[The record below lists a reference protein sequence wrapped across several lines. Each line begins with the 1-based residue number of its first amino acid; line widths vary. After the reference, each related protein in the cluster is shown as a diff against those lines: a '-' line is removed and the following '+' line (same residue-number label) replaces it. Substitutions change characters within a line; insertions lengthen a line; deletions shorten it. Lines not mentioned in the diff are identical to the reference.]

1 MTNASDSFRY
11 KQALDQIL
19 PLKGDDLDSFL
30 STFERIV
37 TMYKNPEDRWVRLL
51 MSKLRCKVLTSINL
65 LPKIDVTVYKALRN
79 KWKDMFKL
87 QLKAYG
93 NNLKKCY
100 LSPNNIILS
109 LSYI

>member
-1 MTNASDSFRY
+1 MKFIPPVTATFSTSTSFASDAIMTNASDSFRY

-79 KWKDMFKL
+79 K
-87 QLKAYG
+87 
-93 NNLKKCY
+93 
-100 LSPNNIILS
+100 
-109 LSYI
+109 